1 MRALP
6 PPSPFLSIQ
15 REGEGE
21 RMRTFNREAAHVTL
35 IFYLLNLRFE
45 GYIHTGRLTFR
56 YLFQIIE
63 LSTAGTNNE
72 NCVGLHTVGNEFD

>member
-1 MRALP
+1 
-6 PPSPFLSIQ
+6 
-15 REGEGE
+15 
-21 RMRTFNREAAHVTL
+21 MRTFNREAAHVTL

-63 LSTAGTNNE
+63 LSTAGTNNFSCCNE